1 MKPNY
6 PNYINMLIN
15 LAILGL
21 LIYISVQVG
30 DIHKE
35 VVNDCPTCMI
45 PLGGKG

>member
-6 PNYINMLIN
+6 INIAIN
-15 LAILGL
+15 LAILVL
-21 LIYISVQVG
+21 LIFIATQVN

-45 PLGGKG
+45 PLSGEK